1 MYVVWYYIDEHMN
14 KCSYINIK
22 GVAMNEKCCTHCE
35 DEQVSLIRKH
45 MPDEET
51 LSDLS
56 EFFKIFGDST
66 RIKII
71 CVLFEG
77 EMCVSGIVDILEMSQ
92 SSISHQ
98 LRILKTQR
106 IVKAKK
112 VGKQVFY
119 TLDDH
124 HIQKIFEMGLDHV
137 FERR

>member
-1 MYVVWYYIDEHMN
+1 M
-14 KCSYINIK
+14 
-22 GVAMNEKCCTHCE
+22 EKCCDIHEKNEIEKIKESLLNE
-35 DEQVSLIRKH
+35 DAL
-45 MPDEET
+45 T
-51 LSDLS
+51 DLS
-56 EFFKIFGDST
+56 EFFKMLGDST

-71 CVLFEG
+71 CVLFNG
-77 EMCVSGIVDILEMSQ
+77 EMCVGGIVEILEMSQ

-98 LRILKTQR
+98 LRILKDKR

-124 HIQKIFEMGLDHV
+124 HIKKIYEMGLEHV

>member
-1 MYVVWYYIDEHMN
+1 M
-14 KCSYINIK
+14 SIN
-22 GVAMNEKCCTHCE
+22 CCTYC
-35 DEQVSLIRKH
+35 DDDQLAKIRGH

-51 LSDLS
+51 LTDLS

-119 TLDDH
+119 TLDDD
-124 HIQKIFEMGLDHV
+124 HIKKIYEMGLDHI
-137 FERR
+137 FERN

>member
-1 MYVVWYYIDEHMN
+1 MSNDCCIHCDDE
-14 KCSYINIK
+14 KVK
-22 GVAMNEKCCTHCE
+22 K
-35 DEQVSLIRKH
+35 IRKH

-98 LRILKTQR
+98 LRILKNQR
-106 IVKAKK
+106 IVKARKE
-112 VGKQVFY
+112 GKQVFY
-119 TLDDH
+119 
-124 HIQKIFEMGLDHV
+124 HIIHF
-137 FERR
+137 R

>member
-1 MYVVWYYIDEHMN
+1 MKN
-14 KCSYINIK
+14 
-22 GVAMNEKCCTHCE
+22 CCTQCE
-35 DEQVSLIRKH
+35 DEQVDLIKKR
-45 MPDEET
+45 MPDEVT
-51 LSDLS
+51 LTDLS

-119 TLDDH
+119 SLDDE
-124 HIQKIFEMGLDHV
+124 HIQQIYEMGLDHI
-137 FERR
+137 FER

>member
-1 MYVVWYYIDEHMN
+1 MLLGGKM
-14 KCSYINIK
+14 IK
-22 GVAMNEKCCTHCE
+22 NCCEYCD
-35 DEQVSLIRKH
+35 DEQLSAIRKH

-51 LSDLS
+51 LTDLS

-112 VGKQVFY
+112 IGKQVFY
-119 TLDDH
+119 SLDDN
-124 HIQKIFEMGLDHV
+124 HIKMIYEMGLDHL
-137 FERR
+137 FERG